1 MKETRL
7 SKNEKK
13 IFAGSRMQPEGL
25 GKLGQGGQGSI
36 IYYGV
41 LLYVAKSR
49 IKLGVRMKFRNEW
62 HGMN

>member
-1 MKETRL
+1 
-7 SKNEKK
+7 
-13 IFAGSRMQPEGL
+13 MQHEGL
-25 GKLGQGGQGSI
+25 GKLGQGRQGSI

-49 IKLGVRMKFRNEW
+49 IKLSVRMKFRNAW